1 MGFQQTL
8 QYIMMYLKVLSKSI
22 VTFRSAEIFIFCLFL
37 VVNLSE
43 TEYDFN
49 IWRTYIFNN

>member
-8 QYIMMYLKVLSKSI
+8 EYIMMYLKVLSKSI

-43 TEYDFN
+43 TEYDV
-49 IWRTYIFNN
+49 